1 MPHDICQ
8 SIAIILSNYSSY
20 THVTRA
26 IFYFIRKWLRA
37 QLRVKTHNRLRKK
50 HHIWT
55 NKSGVEK
62 TKHLGTH
69 TFAAKSECARPKWTT
84 LRARHTGCGIARA
97 VRAPRAHRTR
107 VARAPRT
114 HCAHRTRTVRA
125 PYAHRTRTVRAPYA
139 HRTRAARQLYA
150 RIAHCTRTP
159 PYTYGSPLS
168 WKALS

>member
-1 MPHDICQ
+1 MCHMIYVNQ
-8 SIAIILSNYSSY
+8 SRSFYQIIVH

-26 IFYFIRKWLRA
+26 MFTSYASGCVRM
-37 QLRVKTHNRLRKK
+37 KTHNRLRKT

-62 TKHLGTH
+62 TKHLGTHTH

-125 PYAHRTRTVRAPYA
+125 PYAHRTRTVRAPRA
-139 HRTRAARQLYA
+139 NCTHASRTVRAPHRTHTVAPYHGRLFHDS
-150 RIAHCTRTP
+150 RI
-159 PYTYGSPLS
+159 
-168 WKALS
+168 